1 MNTSTDRFSTHNDAD
16 ASALPRA
23 EMAYEHLRQAL
34 LEGPLGPGDDLSVVA
49 LCETLSCS
57 RVPVMEAL
65 KRLEA
70 EGFVEII
77 PQVGCRV
84 ATPNLSDVEDFFT
97 LFAAVESTVAGLA
110 AARRSKEEVV
120 DFKLLCDSIDTQL
133 ASAGGPRDNDPV
145 YRHLNLQLHSAIH
158 KMARSTVATK
168 YAVPLW
174 DKSDFYIK
182 LAFGSLYFSDFV
194 KRSQRSL
201 RRAIISGDSDAA
213 QNAVITQ
220 LHAVG
225 EKVVRSLKKRL
236 Q

>member
-1 MNTSTDRFSTHNDAD
+1 
-16 ASALPRA
+16 
-23 EMAYEHLRQAL
+23 MAYEHLRQAL
-34 LEGPLGPGDDLSVVA
+34 LEGPLNPGDDLSVVT
-49 LCETLSCS
+49 LCKKLSCS

-84 ATPNLSDVEDFFT
+84 ATPNVSDVADFFT

-110 AARRSKEEVV
+110 AARRTDNDLIE
-120 DFKLLCDSIDTQL
+120 FKALCKGIDAQL
-133 ASAGGPRDNDPV
+133 DSAGGPRDNDPI
-145 YRHLNLQLHSAIH
+145 YRQLNLQLHSAIH
-158 KMARSTVATK
+158 RMARSGVASK

-174 DKSDFYIK
+174 DKSDFYIRV
-182 LAFGSLYFSDFV
+182 AFGSLYFSDFV

-201 RRAIISGDSDAA
+201 RRAIISADQQAA
-213 QNAVITQ
+213 KSAVVTQ

-225 EKVVRSLKKRL
+225 EQVVRSLKKRA
-236 Q
+236 